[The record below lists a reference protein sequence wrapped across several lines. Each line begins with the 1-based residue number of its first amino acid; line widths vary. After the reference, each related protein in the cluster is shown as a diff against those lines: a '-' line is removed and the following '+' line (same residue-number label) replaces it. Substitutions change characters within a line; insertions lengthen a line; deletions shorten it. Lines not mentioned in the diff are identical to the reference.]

1 MGATVPPM
9 TVPTPSFSH
18 VSAASGRAPARPD
31 IAENTYERL
40 RGALSEPEWL
50 LFEPLIRDIER
61 LKAERRAIILAHNY
75 QTPEIFHGVA
85 DLRGD
90 SLALAR
96 EAAEGD
102 ADVIVM
108 CGVRFMAET
117 AKLLNPGRTV
127 LLPDTQAGCS
137 LAEAIQPQEVR
148 ELRRR
153 HPGVPVVCY
162 VNTSAAVKAECDAC
176 CTSAN
181 AVAVVEALGSERV
194 ILVPDEYLARY
205 VAAQTQ
211 VEIISWHG
219 HCEVHERFRAAEVT
233 EFRTLT
239 GAYVLAHPECPQEVQ
254 QAADY
259 VGSTAG
265 MISRLAAR
273 RPASALLLTEC
284 SMADNV
290 AVLYPEIRFL
300 RPCNLCPHM
309 KRITL
314 TNIRDCLERLEPR
327 IEVADEVAAGAR
339 RAVLRMMEL
348 TASPRVRSTDPL
360 ASGPASPPGV

>member
-1 MGATVPPM
+1 MA
-9 TVPTPSFSH
+9 VPTPSFSH
-18 VSAASGRAPARPD
+18 VSAASGRAPARRD
-31 IAENTYERL
+31 IAESTYERL

-137 LAEAIQPQEVR
+137 LAEAIQPQDVR

-205 VAAQTQ
+205 VAAQTR

-219 HCEVHERFRAAEVT
+219 HCEVHERFRAADVA

-239 GAYVLAHPECPQEVQ
+239 GAYVLAHPECPREVQ

-290 AVLYPEIRFL
+290 AVLYPEIHFL

-327 IEVADEVAAGAR
+327 VEVAEEVAAGAR

-348 TASPRVRSTDPL
+348 TASPRVRSADPA
-360 ASGPASPPGV
+360 ASGPAGPPGV

>member
-1 MGATVPPM
+1 MPGPTVPSSHASSAHVRNA
-9 TVPTPSFSH
+9 VPD
-18 VSAASGRAPARPD
+18 RL
-31 IAENTYERL
+31 AESTEGPL
-40 RGALSEPEWL
+40 RGVISEPERL

-61 LKAERRAIILAHNY
+61 LKAARKAIILAHNY

-96 EAAEGD
+96 EAAETA

-117 AKLLNPGRTV
+117 AKLLNPHRTI
-127 LLPDTQAGCS
+127 LLPDTRAGCS
-137 LAEAIQPQEVR
+137 LAESIRPQDVR

-153 HPGVPVVCY
+153 HPGVPVICY

-181 AVAVVEALGSERV
+181 AVAVVESLDSARV
-194 ILVPDEYLARY
+194 ILVPDEHLARY
-205 VAAQTQ
+205 TASQTD

-219 HCEVHERFRAAEVT
+219 HCEVHEKFTASDIT
-233 EFRTLT
+233 ELRMLT
-239 GAYVLAHPECPQEVQ
+239 SVYVLAHPECPHDVQ

-259 VGSTAG
+259 VGSTSG
-265 MISRLAAR
+265 MIAELTAR

-284 SMADNV
+284 SMSDNV
-290 AVLYPEIRFL
+290 AAVHPEINFL
-300 RPCNLCPHM
+300 RPCNLCAHM

-314 TNIRDCLERLEPR
+314 ENIRDCLERLAPR
-327 IEVADEVAAGAR
+327 IEVPDEVAPKAR
-339 RAVLRMMEL
+339 RAVLRMLEL
-348 TASPRVRSTDPL
+348 TASPRAALTESGAPL
-360 ASGPASPPGV
+360 RPGAPLGV